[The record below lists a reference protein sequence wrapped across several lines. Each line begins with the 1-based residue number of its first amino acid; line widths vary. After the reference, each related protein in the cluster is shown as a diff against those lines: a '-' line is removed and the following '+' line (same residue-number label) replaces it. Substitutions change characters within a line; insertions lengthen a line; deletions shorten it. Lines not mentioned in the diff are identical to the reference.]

1 MRPNLSRTA
10 LALILAS
17 ALLAPSTFAQPKRD
31 NALFDA
37 ATAEQP
43 AVLKTLEKL
52 VNIETGTGDA
62 EGLATAGKFLE
73 EELKALG
80 FTVTRSKAAGLVVG
94 DNIVGKIKG
103 KGGKNLLLMSHM
115 DTVYPKG
122 TLAKAPFRIEGNKAY
137 GPGIADDKGGNAV
150 ILHTLKLLKTYGVR
164 DYGSITVLFNTDE
177 EKGSFGS
184 RDLIQEEAKQVDYVL
199 SFEPSPADA
208 EVFPVGTSG
217 IAYVQA
223 NIKGKA
229 SHAGAAPEL
238 GVNAVVEAS
247 DLVLRTMDLDDKS
260 KGLRFNWTVI
270 KGGGPATNIIPDS
283 ATVNADVR
291 YTRNDEF
298 DAAMKTLEERAQK
311 KKVPGAEVSIVI
323 TRGRPAFY
331 GGEGGRKLIDKAM
344 GFYREA
350 GGTIE
355 VDEKIGGGGTDA
367 SYASLS
373 GKPVIESMGLPGFG
387 YHTDKAEY
395 VVIDSIPR
403 RLYMAARMIM
413 DLGQGK

>member
-1 MRPNLSRTA
+1 MSRSFSRS
-10 LALILAS
+10 LLAS
-17 ALLAPSTFAQPKRD
+17 LMGAALLAPAAFAQQKRD

-43 AVLKTLEKL
+43 AVIKTLERL

-62 EGLATAGKFLE
+62 EGMAAAGKYLE
-73 EELKALG
+73 DELKALG
-80 FTVTRSKAAGLVVG
+80 FTVARSKSAGLAVG
-94 DNIVGKIKG
+94 DNIIGKLRG
-103 KGGKNLLLMSHM
+103 KGGKNLLLISHM

-122 TLAKAPFRIEGNKAY
+122 TLAKAPFRVEGNKAF

-184 RDLIQEEAKQVDYVL
+184 RDLIQEEAKQADYVL
-199 SFEPSPADA
+199 SFEPTAA
-208 EVFPVGTSG
+208 EAESFTLGTSG

-238 GVNAVVEAS
+238 GVNAVVEAA
-247 DLVLRTMDLDDKS
+247 DLVLRTMDIDDKA
-260 KGLRFNWTVI
+260 KGLRLNWTIV
-270 KGGGPATNIIPDS
+270 KGGAVNNIIPDS

-291 YTRNDEF
+291 YARNEDFET
-298 DAAMKTLEERAQK
+298 AMKTLEERAQK
-311 KKVPGAEVSIVI
+311 KKLPGAEVSIVV
-323 TRGRPAFY
+323 TRGRPAFNA
-331 GGEGGRKLIDKAM
+331 GEGGKALVEKAM

-350 GGTIE
+350 GGSVTVTE
-355 VDEKIGGGGTDA
+355 RTGGGTDA
-367 SYASLS
+367 AYAALS
-373 GKPVIESMGLPGFG
+373 GKPVIESLGLPGFG
-387 YHTDKAEY
+387 YHSDKAEY
-395 VVIDSIPR
+395 VMTDAIPR
-403 RLYMAARMIM
+403 RLYMAARLIM
-413 DLGQGK
+413 DLGAGK